1 MDTRKK
7 LGYAYAVIGF
17 AALVLLLTF
26 FVVYYFLFAVRPQ
39 P

>member
-1 MDTRKK
+1 MDTRQK
-7 LGYAYAVIGF
+7 LGYAYAVMGF
-17 AALVLLLTF
+17 GAFILLLIF